1 MFGNNFYMYILKFL
15 LSYISQV
22 VCVGRADNM
31 CYPDFDPWGP
41 FNYIHDANVAKYT
54 ACLGPR
60 PSRRITKA
68 GEELAYLAE
77 VLEGECVSVSTFTE
91 LDADISKELERKRA
105 SPVKSDQVG
114 LKGQKTI
121 SKEKT
126 SVVRP
131 TPQKFDHL
139 LMTPW
144 FKSYYQFGMACPR
157 DMVITLGNTVLEAP
171 TGSRVRYFE
180 SAFFRDLVYP
190 LWKTDRR
197 IHWKSAPQP
206 TCADSMYVPGY
217 WSKTYDE
224 IKKEYAPS
232 GYNTCLKEEEVAFD
246 AADMMKCGKDIFY
259 KKGTSANNLGI
270 EWLRREFT
278 DLRFHAL
285 HFPLD
290 PSPHLDVNLI
300 PLRPPTDGSEGIV
313 LVNRRSPPL
322 KSEMKLWEA
331 NNWKPVF
338 APIALTHDV
347 SAVAICSSNLNM
359 NMMSISEKCVVI
371 EECETNMDEF
381 LTDLGFDVIGV
392 PLRSLN
398 EFGGGVHCVTWDIKR
413 RDTCKDYFPCQDY
426 ETERDVDLNN
436 YFDAEIYP
444 Q

>member
-1 MFGNNFYMYILKFL
+1 MDTPKVNAWTEWGQLE
-15 LSYISQV
+15 V

-31 CYPDFDPWGP
+31 CYPDRDPWSDY
-41 FNYIHDANVAKYT
+41 NYMHDANIAKY
-54 ACLGPR
+54 ASVLGPR
-60 PSRRITKA
+60 PSERITKA
-68 GEELAYLAE
+68 GEQLAYLAE
-77 VLEGECVSVSTFTE
+77 VLEGECISVSTFKE
-91 LDADISKELERKRA
+91 LDLDIKLELERKRA
-105 SPVKSDQVG
+105 FPHKAEEVI
-114 LKGQKTI
+114 LKGEKTI
-121 SKEKT
+121 LKEKT

-131 TPQKFDHL
+131 TPQKFDQL

-157 DMVITLGNTVLEAP
+157 DMVITLGNTILEAP

-180 SAFFRDLVYP
+180 SVFYRDLIYP
-190 LWKTDRR
+190 LWKADKR

-206 TCADSMYVPGY
+206 TCLDSMYAPGY
-217 WSKTYDE
+217 WNRDYED
-224 IKKEYAPS
+224 IKKEFGPS
-232 GYNTCLKEEEVAFD
+232 GYKSSILEEEVAFD

-259 KKGTSANNLGI
+259 KKDTSSNNLGI

-278 DLRFHAL
+278 DLRFHAV

-313 LVNRRSPPL
+313 LINQRSPPL
-322 KSEMKLWEA
+322 KSEMQLWQA
-331 NNWKPVF
+331 NNWKPIF
-338 APIALTHDV
+338 GPISLTHEV
-347 SAVAICSSNLNM
+347 VPVAVCSSNLNM

-371 EECETNMDEF
+371 EECETNMYEF

-392 PLRSLN
+392 PLRVLN

-413 RDTCKDYFPCQDY
+413 RDSCKDYFPCQDY
-426 ETERDVDLNN
+426 ETERNVNLNN
-436 YFDAEIYP
+436 FFDTETYK